1 MYTNK
6 DIENIDKQ
14 IEELYAKR
22 AELEAIEAEKER
34 EQKRKAKEDKDKE
47 LIAIKNAIKAFN
59 EKHGENYLLVSH
71 FMCKNDTPSHL
82 NPLAELITALGG

>member
-22 AELEAIEAEKER
+22 AELEAIEAEKEK

-47 LIAIKNAIKAFN
+47 LIAIKNAITAFN
-59 EKHGENYLLVSH
+59 EKHGENICLA
-71 FMCKNDTPSHL
+71 FNENRKTNDGIDRLFFPWCW
-82 NPLAELITALGG
+82 